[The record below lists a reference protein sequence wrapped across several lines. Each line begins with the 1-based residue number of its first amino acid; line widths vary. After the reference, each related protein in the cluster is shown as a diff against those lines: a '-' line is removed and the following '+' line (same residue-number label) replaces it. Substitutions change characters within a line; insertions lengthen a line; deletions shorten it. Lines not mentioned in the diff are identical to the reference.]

1 MMRKAIVIA
10 IAFATTLSGCA
21 LQRIKDTEARVDD
34 AYGEHA
40 ASAASMRKTRDRA
53 VEVIDRPWVSK
64 TPITRPSAAAYPAPL
79 QCPITFVPAAP
90 ISVFEFG
97 QTVTALCGVPVRIT
111 PDAITALSG
120 GARTAARTPDMTPPT
135 GSGGRSPRRGRRP
148 QRRLIAALDVRTRHN
163 DLRHS
168 LGRQAPTGAARCR
181 DLTTGLELDFP

>member
-1 MMRKAIVIA
+1 MRKAIVIA

-135 GSGGRSPRRGRRP
+135 GSGGRSPQAGSAPSAQAHRCPRCPHETQRSPAFVGTASPYRGCSMP
-148 QRRLIAALDVRTRHN
+148 
-163 DLRHS
+163 
-168 LGRQAPTGAARCR
+168 
-181 DLTTGLELDFP
+181 